1 MHKMSS
7 WRFISLTAG
16 MAGVGTS
23 VALDV
28 AFLDWG
34 LVLLLTSWD
43 SLVEL
48 VTLWMPQLPVGNW
61 GTTVTRR
68 TV

>member
-1 MHKMSS
+1 M
-7 WRFISLTAG
+7 
-16 MAGVGTS
+16 GTS

-48 VTLWMPQLPVGNW
+48 VTLWTPQLPVAKW
-61 GTTVTRR
+61 GTAGT
-68 TV
+68 